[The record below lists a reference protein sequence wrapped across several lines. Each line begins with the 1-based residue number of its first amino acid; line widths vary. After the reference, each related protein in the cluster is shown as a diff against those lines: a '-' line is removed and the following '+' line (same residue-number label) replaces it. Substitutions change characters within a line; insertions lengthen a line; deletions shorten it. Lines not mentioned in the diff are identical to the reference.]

1 MYHSNPTLFYIIV
14 GAMVL
19 LIVFINVS
27 LFSMIK
33 NRNAERQAKMFKDA
47 FSIAKSPWGE
57 EEKQLSEL
65 SQLVEQIKRPTDQIS
80 AGDDDPESH
89 P

>member
-19 LIVFINVS
+19 LIIIINVS

-33 NRNAERQAKMFKDA
+33 SKNAKKQSKLLKDA

-57 EEKQLSEL
+57 EEKQLNEL
-65 SQLVEQIKRPTDQIS
+65 SQLIEQIQKPSIQSTDNAAENEKEQ
-80 AGDDDPESH
+80 
-89 P
+89 

>member
-19 LIVFINVS
+19 LIVIINVS

-33 NRNAERQAKMFKDA
+33 SRNAKKQSKMLKDA
-47 FSIAKSPWGE
+47 FSTAKSPWGE
-57 EEKQLSEL
+57 EEKQLNEL
-65 SQLVEQIKRPTDQIS
+65 SQLIEQIQKPSKQSTDNAAENEKEQ
-80 AGDDDPESH
+80 
-89 P
+89 